1 MNKKLLHI
9 TLSLSLLIPLVTYA
23 EDSNSVTPPSKNQ
36 TSQQVIAITKEIKD
50 KDDVKGEQNEATT
63 TASSTAPIKSFT
75 LCSQQAIENRDTKIA
90 TSRSIYNAAMT
101 AALTE
106 RKNKEKS
113 AVAIADSDDQKAA
126 IKAAVD
132 AYKTMT
138 KNAQNTLVASRK
150 TVWQNF
156 ESDIKACHE
165 LQDEEISTEK
175 SEKAIKEVSSE
186 PTVMKKL
193 DDSAET
199 KTIKESIFN
208 TIRSLFN

>member
-9 TLSLSLLIPLVTYA
+9 TLSLSLLVPLVTYA
-23 EDSNSVTPPSKNQ
+23 EDSNVITPPSKNQ
-36 TSQQVIAITKEIKD
+36 ASQQAISVTRD
-50 KDDVKGEQNEATT
+50 KDDTKGEQNEATT

-90 TSRSIYNAAMT
+90 ASRSIYNAAMT

-132 AYKTMT
+132 AYKTMA

-150 TVWQNF
+150 TIWQNF

-165 LQDEEISTEK
+165 LQDEEISIEK
-175 SEKAIKEVSSE
+175 SEKAVKEVSSE
-186 PTVMKKL
+186 PSLMKKQQE
-193 DDSAET
+193 DAPET
-199 KTIKESIFN
+199 KTIKDSIFN
-208 TIRSLFN
+208 TLRSLFN